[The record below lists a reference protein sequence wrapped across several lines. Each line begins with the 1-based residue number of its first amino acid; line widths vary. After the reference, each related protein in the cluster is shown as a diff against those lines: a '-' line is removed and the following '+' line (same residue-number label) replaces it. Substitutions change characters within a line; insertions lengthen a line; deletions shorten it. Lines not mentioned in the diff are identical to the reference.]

1 MAETGALKQTAEY
14 FAARALLGALG
25 AMPRVC
31 AVACGRGVGWL
42 AYKLAGGLRRVGRR
56 NLELAFPEKTAA
68 ERERLL
74 RGCFATLGRVLGE
87 VSQFNRATPEKL
99 RKIIEFDAASLA
111 QLREAKATGRGI
123 IFLTGHLGAWELLS
137 FGWSALEYP
146 ISFLVR
152 PLDNERVDKMVENIR
167 TRFGNRAISKRQAA
181 RVAIRTLREGQTL
194 GILADLNALPHEG
207 VFVPFFGHQA
217 SATTGVAT
225 LALMTDAIVFPVC
238 AVWDKAKGRYVFY
251 GGPPVE
257 LTRTGNNK
265 RDIET
270 NTARFAQIWE
280 EYIRRWPEQWMW
292 IHKRWKT
299 RPDGEAD
306 FYRRDEG

>member
-1 MAETGALKQTAEY
+1 MAQSGKVKETLEY
-14 FAARALLGALG
+14 AAARGLLGGLG
-25 AMPRVC
+25 LLPRGA
-31 AVACGRGVGWL
+31 AVSVGRGVGWL

-56 NLELAFPEKTAA
+56 NLELAFPEKTPV
-68 ERERLL
+68 EREKLL
-74 RGCFATLGRVLGE
+74 RGCFNTLGRTLGE
-87 VSQFNRATPEKL
+87 VSQFPSTTPEKL
-99 RKIIEFDAASLA
+99 REIIEFDAESLSYFKELE
-111 QLREAKATGRGI
+111 QSGRGI

-152 PLDNERVDKMVENIR
+152 PLDNERVDKMVEKIR
-167 TRFGNRAISKRQAA
+167 TRFGNRAISKKQAA

-194 GILADLNALPHEG
+194 GILADLNALPNEG

-217 SATTGVAT
+217 CTTTGVAT

-238 AVWDKAKGRYVFY
+238 AVWSEKKGRYVFQ

-257 LTRTGNNK
+257 LVRTGDNK
-265 RDIET
+265 TDIET
-270 NTARFAQIWE
+270 NTARFAQVWE
-280 EYIRRWPEQWMW
+280 SYVRRWPEQWMW

-299 RPDGEAD
+299 RPEGEAD
-306 FYRRDEG
+306 LYAKK